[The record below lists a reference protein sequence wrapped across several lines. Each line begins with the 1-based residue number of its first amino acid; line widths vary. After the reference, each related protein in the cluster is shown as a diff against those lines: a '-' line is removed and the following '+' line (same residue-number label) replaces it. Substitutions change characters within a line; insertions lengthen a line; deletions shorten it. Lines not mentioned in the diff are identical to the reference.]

1 MAYTIK
7 HKFTSGKA
15 DATDSTLVR
24 PTAWN
29 DDHDLQMDEGTII
42 GRPPG
47 SGSGPGQSI
56 PINSIYMPGM
66 MVMWPGGTA
75 PTGWL
80 LCQGQSL
87 LVADYPN
94 LFAIVGT
101 AYGSADASHFNLPD
115 MRGRVPAGVDGTGR
129 LTSATMTT
137 PHLLGGVG
145 GAEQQSAPF
154 SLPAIGVAVG
164 SWFSG
169 GGFGGGGYTSG
180 SLSAHVSGNT
190 YYSGDGWG
198 GANGSGPLHGNH
210 YHYADL
216 YGDASGSLGV
226 TINSFGASG
235 GTNGYNGA
243 ATAKA
248 VQPTLTVNYIIKV

>member
-56 PINSIYMPGM
+56 PISSIYISGM
-66 MVMWPGGTA
+66 MVMWPGATA

-87 LVADYPN
+87 LRADYPA
-94 LFAIVGT
+94 LFTIVGT
-101 AYGSADASHFNLPD
+101 SYGSADATHFNLPD

-129 LTSATMTT
+129 LTAATMTN

-145 GAEQQSAPF
+145 GVEQASAAF
-154 SLPAIGVAVG
+154 SLPAIGVSVG
-164 SWFSG
+164 QWFSG
-169 GGFGGGGYTSG
+169 GGFSGSTYGAQSVNIVTSFESSDVTVSGGGLIAAQSHTHS
-180 SLSAHVSGNT
+180 VNGNT
-190 YYSGDGWG
+190 G
-198 GANGSGPLHGNH
+198 GEA
-210 YHYADL
+210 
-216 YGDASGSLGV
+216 LGFA
-226 TINSFGASG
+226 SFGASG
-235 GTNGYNGA
+235 GTNAYNGA